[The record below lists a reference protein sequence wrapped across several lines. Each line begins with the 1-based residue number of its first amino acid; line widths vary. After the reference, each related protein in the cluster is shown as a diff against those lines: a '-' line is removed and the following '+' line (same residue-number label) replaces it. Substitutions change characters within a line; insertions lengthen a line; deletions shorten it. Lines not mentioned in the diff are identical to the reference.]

1 MGIDVTVTPRK
12 VLVSDHGKDTYLGG
26 TIASTAI
33 DAGSSPTSTLR
44 KGLVMAKLTASEKY
58 AEYDDAQTDGREVA
72 VGILA
77 DTVDLTEGSADGATP
92 IDQPKAL
99 LIVHGVVDESE
110 LIGIDAAAK
119 VDLGDA
125 IQYR

>member
-26 TIASTAI
+26 TIASTAV